1 MENSYSFVKEGL
13 TFYEGDLIRHSVG
26 ESVWFAIVDVI
37 ESKLVSK
44 DGNPYDTLSSFAMAH
59 NKSCNYEDGQ
69 LSCEI
74 MRNYRQ
80 DYRLQH
86 LFTGEWIKIPLMDTQ
101 KVSE

>member
-1 MENSYSFVKEGL
+1 MENENTYSFVTEGL
-13 TFYEGDLIRHSVG
+13 TFYEGDLIRHRVG
-26 ESVWFAIVDVI
+26 ESDWFAIVDVI

-44 DGNPYDTLSSFAMAH
+44 DGYSYDTLSSFAAAH
-59 NKSCNYEDGQ
+59 NKSCNSEDGQ

-86 LFTGEWIKIPLMDTQ
+86 LFTGQWDKISQMNT
-101 KVSE
+101 E